1 MLTKILSNFSE
12 DELLSFLPKNSIK
25 FILQLDAKYNQVSE
39 GSFHSKNKLT
49 GITSSVKHGDF
60 IFNSQLRNKLIDS
73 LSAAQLAKLLPSFE
87 IKEKMLPQT
96 TDFTLITKALVNSF
110 SLSLVRIKRV
120 S

>member
-1 MLTKILSNFSE
+1 MLAKILSNFSE

-39 GSFHSKNKLT
+39 SSFHNKNKLT
-49 GITSSVKHGDF
+49 GIASSVKHGDF

-73 LSAAQLAKLLPSFE
+73 LSAVQLAKLFPSFE

-96 TDFTLITKALVNSF
+96 TDFTLITKALVNNF